1 VPERETWTFGIARS
15 HAVGAVQ
22 SRLKE
27 LCALLSNATGVVFLP
42 HHAASYGELAEGI
55 RHGRVGAA
63 WMPPLPAIELEE
75 EGAATP
81 LVLPLRQ
88 ESASST
94 SSSCYHAAL
103 VMRDR
108 EARAKSMADLRGMRI
123 AWVAKD
129 SAAGYLVPR
138 MHLASLGIDPRTFFS
153 QETFARSHLAVVDAV
168 VSRAVDVGATFCT
181 FAPGS
186 QRIVTGGWTAADGSK
201 VRDVEVVATVGP
213 IPNDAIVASTRVSAS
228 VRAGLTRWFLT
239 PDERTQGL
247 LSELFHARSLRLAS
261 SAHFDELRHLVRA
274 ARSRGYDA

>member
-1 VPERETWTFGIARS
+1 VPARETWTFGIARS
-15 HAVGAVQ
+15 HAMGAAQ

-27 LCALLSNATGVVFLP
+27 LCALLSDATGVAFLP
-42 HHAASYGELAEGI
+42 LHAASYGELAEGI
-55 RHGRVGAA
+55 RAGKVGAA

-81 LVLPLRQ
+81 LVVPLRQ
-88 ESASST
+88 DGASSASS
-94 SSSCYHAAL
+94 YYAAL

-108 EARAKSMADLRGMRI
+108 EGRAKSMADLRGMRV

-138 MHLASLGIDPRTFFS
+138 MHLASLGIDPRAFFS

-201 VRDVEVVATVGP
+201 IRDVEVVTTVGP
-213 IPNDAIVASTRVSAS
+213 IPNDAIVASMRVSAS

-261 SAHFDELRHLVRA
+261 GAHFDQLRHLVRA
-274 ARSRGYDA
+274 ARARGYDA